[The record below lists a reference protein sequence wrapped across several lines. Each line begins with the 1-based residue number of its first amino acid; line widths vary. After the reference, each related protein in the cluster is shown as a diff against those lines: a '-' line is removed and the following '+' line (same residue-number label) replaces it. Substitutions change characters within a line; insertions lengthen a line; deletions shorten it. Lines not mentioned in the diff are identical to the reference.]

1 SGLGNAVSGILVI
14 KAGRRE
20 WGHSRNGSRAS
31 ESRTVEVRK
40 VHMELPEVQR
50 ARAWVDVHEEVR
62 RTGGRRGRPI
72 EVGRQEAG
80 ERAGKLK
87 ALVRRPCGAA
97 QHGVTVPRARLRSSE
112 VGAVLKNVPGDV
124 IAVLPHGDLV
134 IVVHIRAETI

>member
-1 SGLGNAVSGILVI
+1 MVAEIAIGQAVHEAVAEGIQGLGGSGLGNAVSGILVI

-31 ESRTVEVRK
+31 ESRIVEVRK

-62 RTGGRRGRPI
+62 RTDGRRGRPI

-87 ALVRRPCGAA
+87 A
-97 QHGVTVPRARLRSSE
+97 
-112 VGAVLKNVPGDV
+112 
-124 IAVLPHGDLV
+124 
-134 IVVHIRAETI
+134 